1 MTFLV
6 NQRDMVFQK
15 DLGAETEQAAAAIQS
30 FDPDP
35 TWVPTADSLDDVEDD
50 GGSDGEGIEVQ
61 EQP

>member
-1 MTFLV
+1 
-6 NQRDMVFQK
+6 MVFQK

-50 GGSDGEGIEVQ
+50 GDSDDGSADGSATDEGATGE
-61 EQP
+61 